1 MLVVLNLFLC
11 NLYVTGNVMHFMKL
25 NLFELFCLNF
35 VSYNIVRL
43 RLIYIV
49 LSVQLWITCVVK
61 KKNRRWHTFYCSPPL
76 ISIPGSATVPIHLH
90 HENATGKAGSRP
102 AAGRENLAGTAEAA
116 EQETRRTHLAS

>member
-61 KKNRRWHTFYCSPPL
+61 KKIAGGTPFTVRPPSSQFLAPPL
-76 ISIPGSATVPIHLH
+76 
-90 HENATGKAGSRP
+90 HELLPQGFI
-102 AAGRENLAGTAEAA
+102 
-116 EQETRRTHLAS
+116 